1 SLRESNLEVLEREF
15 TDNLSLLRKLQKEP
29 VSRENKNCLGTQP
42 GETMSLHEH
51 KAIVGNYESKCS
63 TLTAA
68 NEELRQAYARV
79 AEELECAH
87 RQHSESIVSLESTT
101 VPKRAYD
108 ELLSRL
114 TQTQNI
120 VGEYEKHFKQF
131 QVGQCWFIGSAFKQ
145 QDLSPLPIGFDHH
158 PVKQTQ
164 PFACRP
170 TCSQNA
176 YEEKMNEIEIKYSS
190 LVEQAKYKRAVGN
203 NHVDFVHFMTR
214 TSQN

>member
-1 SLRESNLEVLEREF
+1 MLTVFLYMVMLLSLRESNLEVLEREF

-131 QVGQCWFIGSAFKQ
+131 Q
-145 QDLSPLPIGFDHH
+145 
-158 PVKQTQ
+158 
-164 PFACRP
+164 
-170 TCSQNA
+170 A